1 MRALLASLLLAGLL
15 WGCAAAIPKPG
26 QDQAWQ
32 ALASRYPLG
41 QGYRLQ
47 QRVTLLALGKEYPM
61 LAALAMSPQGRWR
74 MQASSEM
81 GGLLFDMLGDT
92 ASAQV
97 LRAPQGMGDKPLLL
111 GLAKDLRALYLGGP
125 RQGLSLELAGDGG
138 FSLEDQAWHYRLEV
152 EDLKLSPGPPPAAA
166 FKPPVAR

>member
-1 MRALLASLLLAGLL
+1 VSLLLAGLL
-15 WGCAAAIPKPG
+15 CGCAAALVQPE
-26 QDQAWQ
+26 QDKAWQ
-32 ALASRYPLG
+32 ALAARYPLG

-61 LAALAMSPQGRWR
+61 LAAIAVSSQGRWR

-97 LRAPQGMGDKPLLL
+97 LRAPQGMGDKPLLF
-111 GLAKDLRALYLGGP
+111 GLAKDLRALYLKGP
-125 RQGLSLELAGDGG
+125 RQGLALELAGNGG
-138 FSLEDQAWHYRLEV
+138 FSLEDQAWHYRLEAQ
-152 EDLKLSPGPPPAAA
+152 DLKLSPGPPPAAA
-166 FKPPVAR
+166 FIAPASR